1 MSGLLDVA
9 HKKKRTVGRRAT
21 PAPTQAMR
29 LHADKVSVVAFFK
42 DGRRVVTGSWDHTL
56 RICDIQKGVVVG
68 GPFVGHSNKVFSVA
82 VSPDDRRIASGGK
95 DNTIII
101 WDVESKQMLY
111 NPLKKHTKW
120 VSSVCFSPDGKR
132 LASGSYDSTVI
143 IWDVETGTV
152 LSTLQGHLGG
162 VSSVAF
168 SPDSGLKLACG
179 SLRVIRIWCTD
190 NAELVFKI
198 NAHENWVLSV
208 LWSPDGQQLVSASY
222 DKTVKFWDSSNGYQ
236 IGQPC
241 TSHTS
246 DINSLAISSDGSFI
260 ATASDDRTVRQWST
274 KSHQQIG
281 QPLKHIMDV
290 TCVAISPSAELVV
303 IGDFHGEVQLW
314 SIKNT
319 LLAAVQLYSS
329 SDSYFAHRS
338 KVKLGQNLYSEALS
352 DAEKVIELN
361 LSSYLGYELK
371 HAALLGAQRYDDAI
385 QAFEIMLSKLDDAP
399 AGSRIRQLRHQYV
412 SPSEVED
419 GFRRAIHTH
428 LENAP
433 HRLINTMS
441 GRLCDRQAQV
451 NTFMKSTEYKEV
463 LSSSMLHR
471 PLQTELIKDTVVKYF
486 SWVMLSHRWETKE
499 PRLHEIRDKNV
510 YTLRPV
516 GTIVK
521 LQNFCKVAHGAG
533 YRWAWSDTCCID
545 QNNNVELQES
555 VTSMFVWYRHSA
567 LTIIY
572 LSDVPPMSKSGA
584 LANSVWNTRGWTL
597 QEFLAPTI
605 VLFYQADWTLYLNDR
620 SPNHKESVSIMQEL
634 ERSTGIN
641 ALTLVAFRPGMRDA
655 REKLQWASCRVTTL
669 QEDIAYSLF
678 GIFDVNLPV
687 IYGEKR
693 QKALGRLLQEIIA
706 HSGDITA
713 LDWVGQ
719 PSSFNSC
726 LPANIASY
734 RAPPCALPFLSE
746 DEIQS
751 SVSLLRNTVAM
762 ESASKLYTI
771 LDNLSAPRFAN
782 SRLQL
787 PCITFPV
794 TKVKRRVGTPC
805 TYHIKADG
813 LQDLEITTA
822 DTLVQFWP
830 GKPTSQTFLLVRPLN
845 RHDLGLPD
853 FADEAHSA
861 DHRLEPGSP
870 SDDPLGLS
878 PSDNEPAGS
887 QSLTPESNLLIRL
900 GQRLGALWLG
910 QQEPAVSRSH
920 TRELR
925 LVVRLGQPFSALLLA
940 QQRGGEYK
948 RITSGCNIIAR
959 VRDMTYVDDMM
970 NVRRLEIL

>member
-9 HKKKRTVGRRAT
+9 NKKKHTVRRRAM
-21 PAPTQAMR
+21 PAPMQTMR
-29 LHADKVSVVAFFK
+29 LHMDKVSVVAFFK
-42 DGRRVVTGSWDHTL
+42 DGRRVVTGSWDCTL
-56 RICDIQKGVVVG
+56 RICNIQKGVVVG
-68 GPFVGHSNKVFSVA
+68 GPFMGHSKKVFSVA
-82 VSPDDRRIASGGK
+82 VSPDDRQIASGGK

-101 WDVESKQMLY
+101 WDVESKQMLF
-111 NPLKKHTKW
+111 NPLAKHTNW
-120 VSSVCFSPDGKR
+120 VTSMCFSPDGKR

-143 IWDVETGTV
+143 MWDVETGAA
-152 LSTLQGHLGG
+152 LSTLQGHLRG

-168 SPDSGLKLACG
+168 NPDGLKLASG
-179 SLRVIRIWCTD
+179 SLRTIWIWRTD

-198 NAHENWVLSV
+198 NAHESWVLSV
-208 LWSPDGQQLVSASY
+208 AWTPDSQQLVSASY
-222 DKTVKFWDSSNGYQ
+222 DKQVKFWDSSNGYQ

-260 ATASDDRTVRQWST
+260 ATASDDRTVQHWST
-274 KSHQQIG
+274 KSHKQIG
-281 QPLKHIMDV
+281 QQLKHIVDV
-290 TCVAISPSAELVV
+290 TCVAISPNAESVV
-303 IGDFHGEVQLW
+303 VGDLYGEVQLW

-319 LLAAVQLYSS
+319 LSAAVQLYSS

-338 KVKLGQNLYSEALS
+338 KVKLGQNLHPEALS
-352 DAEKVIELN
+352 DAEKVIEIN
-361 LSSYLGYELK
+361 PSSYLGYKLK
-371 HAALLGAQRYDDAI
+371 HAVLYGAQRYDDAI
-385 QAFEIMLSKLDDAP
+385 AAFKIMLSKLDDAP
-399 AGSRIRQLRHQYV
+399 DSQIRQLRQQYV
-412 SPSEVED
+412 SPSEVENAI
-419 GFRRAIHTH
+419 RQAIHDV

-433 HRLINTMS
+433 LRLINTVT
-441 GRLCDRQAQV
+441 GNLCDRQAQI
-451 NTFMKSTEYKEV
+451 NTFMKSTMYKEI

-471 PLQTELIKDTVVKYF
+471 PLQTEPIREVVVKYF

-499 PRLHEIRDKNV
+499 PRLHEIQDKDV
-510 YTLRPV
+510 YTLRPA

-521 LQNFCKVAHGAG
+521 LQKFCKIARDAG
-533 YRWAWSDTCCID
+533 HYWAWSDTCCID
-545 QNNNVELQES
+545 QNNNVELQQS
-555 VTSMFVWYRHSA
+555 VHSMFVWYHHSA

-572 LSDVPPMSKSGA
+572 LLDVSPSSKSGA
-584 LANSVWNTRGWTL
+584 LANSVWNTRGWTV

-605 VLFYQADWTLYLNDR
+605 VLFYQADWTLYLDDC
-620 SPNHKESVSIMQEL
+620 SPNHKESASIMQEL

-641 ALTLVAFRPGMRDA
+641 AGALVVFSPGMKDA

-678 GIFDVNLPV
+678 GIFCIHLPV
-687 IYGEKR
+687 IYGEKK
-693 QKALGRLLQEIIA
+693 QNALGRLLQEIIA

-719 PSSFNSC
+719 SSSFNSC
-726 LPANIASY
+726 LPADIASY
-734 RAPPCALPFLSE
+734 RGPPCTPSSPSE

-751 SVSLLRNTVAM
+751 SVSSLRNNVDQ
-762 ESASKLYTI
+762 ESALKLYTI

-782 SRLQL
+782 CRLQL

-813 LQDLEITTA
+813 LQDLEITTT

-830 GKPTSQTFLLVRPLN
+830 ERPTSQKFLLIRPWN

-853 FADEAHSA
+853 FADETQST
-861 DHRLEPGSP
+861 DDRPEPG
-870 SDDPLGLS
+870 S
-878 PSDNEPAGS
+878 PSDNEPAS
-887 QSLTPESNLLIRL
+887 PQSLTRESSLIVRL

-910 QQEPAVSRSH
+910 QQGPADSRSH
-920 TRELR
+920 TRELA

-948 RITSGCNIIAR
+948 RIASGCNIIAR
-959 VRDMTYVDDMM
+959 VRDMM
-970 NVRRLEIL
+970 NVRTLEIL